1 MIYLSYPFN
10 IFIMNLNEIIRILCV
25 KRNTTVAK
33 LSEKMG
39 KTKQNLFMK
48 LYRNDMKVSD
58 FEKTLEL
65 LNAEIRIFDKTTGTE
80 IV

>member
-1 MIYLSYPFN
+1 
-10 IFIMNLNEIIRILCV
+10 MNLSETIKILCI
-25 KRNTTVAK
+25 KRNITIAE
-33 LSEKMG
+33 LSSKMG
-39 KTKQNLFMK
+39 FSKQNLFNK

-65 LNAEIRIFDKTTGTE
+65 LNAEIRIFDKETGNE

>member
-1 MIYLSYPFN
+1 
-10 IFIMNLNEIIRILCV
+10 MNLSETIKILCI
-25 KRNTTVAK
+25 KRNITIAE
-33 LSEKMG
+33 LSSKMEFS
-39 KTKQNLFMK
+39 KQNLFNK

-65 LNAEIRIFDKTTGTE
+65 LIAEIRIFDKETGNE